1 MNSPAAW
8 ILPHLI
14 LAWCLAAPVAVWFRG
29 LLPALLQP
37 LVAVFAIVPI
47 AVFVLIARRA
57 DPWLAL
63 LTLAA
68 LPAGVLLLASIRW
81 SALLDRPLIMIT
93 IQVTLILIGGLALL
107 FYLGLRSF
115 ES

>member
-1 MNSPAAW
+1 M
-8 ILPHLI
+8 
-14 LAWCLAAPVAVWFRG
+14 
-29 LLPALLQP
+29 LQP
-37 LVAVFAIVPI
+37 LVAVFATVPI
-47 AVFVLIARRA
+47 AVFVLIARRG
-57 DPWLAL
+57 DPWLAA

-68 LPAGVLLLASIRW
+68 RPAGVLLLAAIRW
-81 SALLDRPLIMIT
+81 PALLDRPLIMMT